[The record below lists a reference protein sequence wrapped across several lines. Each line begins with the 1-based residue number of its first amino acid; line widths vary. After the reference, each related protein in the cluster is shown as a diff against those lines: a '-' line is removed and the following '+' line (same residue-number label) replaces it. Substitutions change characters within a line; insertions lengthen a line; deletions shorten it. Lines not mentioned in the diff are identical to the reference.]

1 MVVVLGIG
9 GSEALPMQEGN
20 WQRWFLRK
28 GIHIGE
34 YAILGLLFYKSLA
47 MNYPAASYGVSSSVL
62 ARHSVLDTPAPY
74 LIRGNPVG
82 PAGYRL
88 PPV

>member
-1 MVVVLGIG
+1 MKTLPL
-9 GSEALPMQEGN
+9 SEV
-20 WQRWFLRK
+20 K
-28 GIHIGE
+28 
-34 YAILGLLFYKSLA
+34 

-62 ARHSVLDTPAPY
+62 ARHSVLDKPAPY
-74 LIRGNPVG
+74 LIRGNPVE